1 MVRTL
6 KHSVKRVAMAAVITG
21 APFLASLGAHAARG
35 ASAPP
40 VTFSSYYLDMGASE
54 SLGVQPT
61 GIPGHNGAQTNVG
74 YANDL
79 VRRESLKGVA
89 LTLTRI
95 GCGGD
100 DVQTLLDT
108 TTKSDVCNTPPTTQ
122 LTRATAYLIA
132 HRANPVLVTI
142 DLGFNDVRACM
153 TVNPVNETCIDHG
166 ITAVQRDLPIIMK
179 DLKAAA
185 GAQTRFVG
193 IEYNDAFLGYFLD
206 GPTGPERATATLEG
220 MDRLDTVLG
229 KIYATAGAYV
239 AKVPLLFEVNDRSL
253 TTMAKVGTV
262 PVNVAET
269 CRLTWFCTPPPF
281 GPDDHP
287 NTAGYSLIAEA
298 IEDAL
303 PKSW

>member
-6 KHSVKRVAMAAVITG
+6 KHSVKLVVTAAVITG
-21 APFLASLGAHAARG
+21 TPFLACFGAQSAGG
-35 ASAPP
+35 ASTPP
-40 VTFSSYYLDMGASE
+40 ITFSSYYLDMGASE

-61 GIPGHNGAQTNVG
+61 GIPGHNGAQTNEG

-89 LTLTRI
+89 LALTRI
-95 GCGGD
+95 GCGAD

-122 LTRATAYLIA
+122 LTRATAYLTA
-132 HRANPVLVTI
+132 HRADPVLVTI

-153 TVNPVNETCIDHG
+153 QTNPVNETCIDRG

-185 GAQTRFVG
+185 GAQTSFVG
-193 IEYNDAFLGYFLD
+193 IEYNDAFLGYYLD
-206 GPTGPERATATLEG
+206 GSTGPARATATLEG

-229 KIYATAGAYV
+229 KIYAKAGAHV
-239 AKVPLLFEVNDRSL
+239 ARVPALFEVNDTSL
-253 TTMAKVGTV
+253 TKMANVGTV
-262 PVNVAET
+262 PLNVAET
-269 CRLTWFCTPPPF
+269 CRLTWFCTPPPY

-287 NTAGYSLIAEA
+287 NTAGYSLIAAA
-298 IEDAL
+298 IENAL